1 MKLQKT
7 VDTTHRKNTLL
18 VIANKVTTL
27 VKRVGKKSFF
37 LYISPFP
44 SPVQC

>member
-1 MKLQKT
+1 MEEGLFVKLQKT

-27 VKRVGKKSFF
+27 VKRVGKK
-37 LYISPFP
+37 
-44 SPVQC
+44 